1 MAQTGGFLANITAK
15 TCHNTSKLALRSGQ
29 LGQVK
34 RAFADL
40 EEGQV
45 HYWTSRSP
53 IENSIPVVVLH
64 PGPGTARIQVPLL
77 EHLSET
83 RTVIAPDL
91 MGMGDSAPPPHP
103 ENDPPEIAYYSDAVK
118 RFLDVLGVETF
129 DLYGSSLGGRV
140 AIDLAVN
147 HPSRVRRLMLG
158 QARILKGQNHA
169 DFSTRHAPKVEP
181 DQSGVYVQFLWS
193 RLRDLYTYFPWF
205 KRNAENM
212 RKTNLPSADL
222 MHIAF
227 TEQVKMATTQ
237 HLAFAA
243 YYRYPIE
250 DKLKQIKAKSFVRG
264 DDVFALIPDVIEWVP
279 AMTRDPLTASPDD
292 VAAYAAQMCGFLD
305 A

>member
-1 MAQTGGFLANITAK
+1 M
-15 TCHNTSKLALRSGQ
+15 
-29 LGQVK
+29 GQVK

-40 EEGQV
+40 DEGQV
-45 HYWTSRSP
+45 HYWISRTP
-53 IENSIPVVVLH
+53 AENSIPVVVLH

-77 EHLSET
+77 ERLSET

-103 ENDPPEIAYYSDAVK
+103 ENEPPEISYYADAVG
-118 RFLDVLGVETF
+118 RFLDTLGIQKF

-140 AIDLAVN
+140 AIDLAVS
-147 HPSRVRRLMLG
+147 HPDRVRRLMLG

-169 DFSTRHAPKVEP
+169 DFANRHAPQVEP

-212 RKTNLPSADL
+212 RKTDLPPAEL

-227 TEQVKMATTQ
+227 VEQVKMATTQ

-250 DKLKQIKAKSFVRG
+250 EKLKAIKAKSFVRV
-264 DDVFALIPDVIEWVP
+264 DDVLALIPDVVEWVP
-279 AMTRDPLTASPDD
+279 AMTRDPLTASPNE
-292 VAAYAAQMCGFLD
+292 VAAYAAQMVAFLD
-305 A
+305 S